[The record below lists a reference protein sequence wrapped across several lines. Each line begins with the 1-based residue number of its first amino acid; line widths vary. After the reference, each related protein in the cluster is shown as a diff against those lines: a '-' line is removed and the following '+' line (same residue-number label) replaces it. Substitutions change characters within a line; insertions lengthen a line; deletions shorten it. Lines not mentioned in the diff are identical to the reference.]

1 MAKYE
6 VRQMVMCEVS
16 VWYVVEADSHTEALL
31 EVSKINCP
39 TCAEGRDYEI
49 NSDCNILST
58 SDKRIIK

>member
-1 MAKYE
+1 MAKYD
-6 VRQMVMCEVS
+6 VSQMVMCEVS

-39 TCAEGRDYEI
+39 TCANGRDFEI

-58 SDKRIIK
+58 SVKRIIK